1 MGPTQKGQHE
11 SLAYCIAEESLGK
24 EEEKDEEVTAE
35 KDAQVVVEEELEEVD
50 LGSDSREPRP
60 ISISASLTKEEKSEL
75 ILLLK
80 EFKDVFVWD
89 YNEMPGLDP
98 GLVAHTLNVDP
109 EAKPM
114 AQPARI
120 FHTEI
125 EGQIV
130 KEVQKLLAAGFIK
143 PIQHPRWLSNIVPV
157 KKKNG
162 QIRCCVDFRN
172 LNKACPKDEF
182 PLPNMDLLI
191 DSAAGSA
198 MFSFMDGFS
207 GYNQIRMA
215 PKDAE
220 KTTFRTPM
228 SNFYYTVLPFGL
240 KNAGATYQQ
249 AMTAIFHDMMH

>member
-1 MGPTQKGQHE
+1 MKVRGPTGEMQVGPTQKGQHK
-11 SLAYCIAEESLGK
+11 SLACCVAEGSLEK
-24 EEEKDEEVTAE
+24 EEEKDGAVTAE
-35 KDAQVVVEEELEEVD
+35 KDIQVMVDEELDEVD
-50 LGSDSREPRP
+50 LGSNPQEPRP
-60 ISISASLTKEEKSEL
+60 ISISASLTEKEKSKI

-80 EFKDVFVWD
+80 EFKDVFAWD

-98 GLVAHTLNVDP
+98 GLVAHMLNVDP
-109 EAKPM
+109 EAKPV

-162 QIRCCVDFRN
+162 QMRCCVDFRN
-172 LNKACPKDEF
+172 LNKVCPKDEF
-182 PLPNMDLLI
+182 SLPNMDLLI
-191 DSAAGSA
+191 DSAAGNA

-207 GYNQIRMA
+207 GYN
-215 PKDAE
+215 
-220 KTTFRTPM
+220 
-228 SNFYYTVLPFGL
+228 
-240 KNAGATYQQ
+240 
-249 AMTAIFHDMMH
+249 